1 MLNVGMHQHGAG
13 SEGGTVEVEGPT
25 LCSLGLERSVLVVNG
40 QVIYLT
46 NKRVRPSPPTPPPSF
61 RRSSGEDLANSV
73 AADGTGVYV
82 AGTESIPRNSSSSGA
97 DEDQDLD
104 TDAFVIKYNSTG
116 GVLWKTSWGTSE
128 SDLGNGVAVD
138 DGSGLVYVVGT
149 TRGLMSPSGED
160 DGGAGGGGGVG
171 DGVAA
176 GANDAAAPVAG
187 ADSTVGVQAGLTDVF
202 LTCLGA
208 ADGEIQW
215 TRQFGSSSADVG
227 NRVAV
232 GPRGGVFV
240 VGQLGDDTDPSLAG
254 PRAFL
259 AKYDY
264 LGNAQ
269 VSARVCVC
277 VCMFLSREIRQLLAD
292 RSLRFDM

>member
-1 MLNVGMHQHGAG
+1 MIEYA
-13 SEGGTVEVEGPT
+13 P
-25 LCSLGLERSVLVVNG
+25 
-40 QVIYLT
+40 
-46 NKRVRPSPPTPPPSF
+46 PSPAPLLLISLH
-61 RRSSGEDLANSV
+61 RSSGEDLANSV

-97 DEDQDLD
+97 DDDQGLD
-104 TDAFVIKYNSTG
+104 TDAFVVKYNSTG

-128 SDLGNGVAVD
+128 PDLGNGVAVD
-138 DGSGLVYVVGT
+138 GESGLVYVVGT
-149 TRGLMSPSGED
+149 TRGLMPPSGHD
-160 DGGAGGGGGVG
+160 DRDGRAGDGAGGGGGG
-171 DGVAA
+171 GGVSATASAA
-176 GANDAAAPVAG
+176 TSPPAG
-187 ADSTVGVQAGLTDVF
+187 QDSTVGVQAGMTDVF

-232 GPRGGVFV
+232 GPRGGIFL
-240 VGQLGDDTDPSLAG
+240 VGQLGNDDDPSLAG

-264 LGNAQ
+264 FGNAQ
-269 VSARVCVC
+269 VCVC
-277 VCMFLSREIRQLLAD
+277 ACVGGSQDEWCSRAD
-292 RSLRFDM
+292 HSLRFWHPT